1 MPPFIYR
8 SKAMKKINNLKNVAI
23 IMDFVV
29 SIIASAIQKSNPS
42 VSGMLFGLSAL
53 ILLVAVVCVVIELV
67 KQK

>member
-67 KQK
+67 KKK

>member
-1 MPPFIYR
+1 
-8 SKAMKKINNLKNVAI
+8 MKKINNLKNVAI
-23 IMDFVV
+23 IMDFAV

-67 KQK
+67 KKK